1 MNRWDNSKDMSQQA
15 LDNHYSSLC
24 WSCQQN
30 VLIDLFFI
38 KKKPKTLF
46 ANIIL
51 KLYFSYVVLES

>member
-15 LDNHYSSLC
+15 LDNQYSSLC